1 MKARGYAD
9 VTQSAQS
16 DYESGAA
23 KDDSLTSSVFYQ
35 ALREKE
41 RLIRE
46 YKFKYETTKALYEE
60 LLNVLIAQAEKPGLE
75 PVGRQHITHICQIVD
90 EELSKI
96 QVKRPEIN
104 KIKFILMERIER
116 IITPI
121 MPQSTSSGNWSSP
134 KAIRPDSQHETHT
147 GKISSSNNSVH
158 SEPFASKTYNEKP
171 RGNYV
176 VPQILL
182 QSPIEI
188 AKKLV
193 HSTTYKE
200 YMLNQ
205 DRSVQ
210 TSGQRMDID
219 HLKTFKQSQ
228 PIGESQPSKGI
239 SRSVFE
245 VSDPYGLTKK

>member
-1 MKARGYAD
+1 MKTRGYGN
-9 VTQSAQS
+9 VSQSAAS
-16 DYESGAA
+16 DFEPLAPQ
-23 KDDSLTSSVFYQ
+23 DDSLASSVFYQ

-75 PVGRQHITHICQIVD
+75 PVGRQHITQICHVVD

-104 KIKFILMERIER
+104 KIKFVLMERIEK

-121 MPQSTSSGNWSSP
+121 VPQSTSSGNWSSP

-147 GKISSSNNSVH
+147 GKVSSSNNSVH
-158 SEPFASKTYNEKP
+158 SEPFANKTQNDKH
-171 RGNYV
+171 RGNFI

-182 QSPIEI
+182 QSPVEI

-193 HSTTYKE
+193 HSSTYKE
-200 YMLNQ
+200 YMLSQ
-205 DRSVQ
+205 DRSVHS
-210 TSGQRMDID
+210 TGQRMEID
-219 HLKTFKQSQ
+219 HLKTLKQSQ
-228 PIGESQPSKGI
+228 VAVEGQSSKPS
-239 SRSVFE
+239 SRSFFE
-245 VSDPYGLTKK
+245 IADPYGLTKK